1 MLLVDV
7 LPESRLQED
16 DVEPCV
22 SCPALAHALDSNDS
36 KDVASY
42 PAAHA
47 TSTLNSA
54 AFSSV
59 VVMAYPV
66 VSLGSVQMTS
76 SHPLMVSSRDGY
88 ISILNFADG
97 ELGEKYVPALEAA
110 EAKIV
115 QEEAAK
121 LASRPMVPVPRAVN
135 TAATPSA
142 APCATTPYTA
152 PSVANVALPPVC
164 PSVSTPDFCA
174 L

>member
-7 LPESRLQED
+7 PPESRLQED
-16 DVEPCV
+16 DDEPCV
-22 SCPALAHALDSNDS
+22 RCPALAHALDSNDS

-76 SHPLMVSSRDGY
+76 SHPLMVSSAP
-88 ISILNFADG
+88 LAAQLTAG
-97 ELGEKYVPALEAA
+97 EAEAA
-110 EAKIV
+110 ALTLTSSP
-115 QEEAAK
+115 QRQ
-121 LASRPMVPVPRAVN
+121 SRRMFACDPEHVR
-135 TAATPSA
+135 
-142 APCATTPYTA
+142 
-152 PSVANVALPPVC
+152 C
-164 PSVSTPDFCA
+164 P
-174 L
+174 

>member
-7 LPESRLQED
+7 LPESRLHED
-16 DVEPCV
+16 DDDEPCV
-22 SCPALAHALDSNDS
+22 RCPALVHALDSNDS

-76 SHPLMVSSRDGY
+76 SHPLMVSS
-88 ISILNFADG
+88 A
-97 ELGEKYVPALEAA
+97 
-110 EAKIV
+110 
-115 QEEAAK
+115 
-121 LASRPMVPVPRAVN
+121 
-135 TAATPSA
+135 PSA
-142 APCATTPYTA
+142 SHAAA
-152 PSVANVALPPVC
+152 VAHSCSCTRCRPHRVQG
-164 PSVSTPDFCA
+164 
-174 L
+174 

>member
-7 LPESRLQED
+7 LAESRLPED
-16 DVEPCV
+16 DDDEPCV
-22 SCPALAHALDSNDS
+22 RCPALAHALDSNDS

-76 SHPLMVSSRDGY
+76 SHPLMVSS
-88 ISILNFADG
+88 A
-97 ELGEKYVPALEAA
+97 
-110 EAKIV
+110 
-115 QEEAAK
+115 
-121 LASRPMVPVPRAVN
+121 
-135 TAATPSA
+135 PSA
-142 APCATTPYTA
+142 SQVT
-152 PSVANVALPPVC
+152 V
-164 PSVSTPDFCA
+164 D
-174 L
+174 